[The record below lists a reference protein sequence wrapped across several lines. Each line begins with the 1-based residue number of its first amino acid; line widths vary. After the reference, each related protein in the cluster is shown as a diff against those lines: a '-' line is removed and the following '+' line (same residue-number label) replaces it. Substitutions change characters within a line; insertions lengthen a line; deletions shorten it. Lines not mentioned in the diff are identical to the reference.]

1 MWIEDCDFEDLD
13 KAGVPASHEISLLGT
28 RIKRCRTGLL
38 LVVNGRAQVAECEI
52 VDCDVPVDLA
62 VGEDRVTIRS
72 TTLLPKNRKDPRVL
86 VHASD
91 QGLLRGNYWG
101 AKFKPEFVKYVGGA
115 YHDKFPPVLPVD
127 RAPLKARPKPPRTRL
142 K

>member
-1 MWIEDCDFEDLD
+1 MV
-13 KAGVPASHEISLLGT
+13 AG
-28 RIKRCRTGLL
+28 
-38 LVVNGRAQVAECEI
+38 CEI

-62 VGEDRVTIRS
+62 TPHEDRVNIRT
-72 TTLLPKNRKDPRVL
+72 TTLLPRNRKAPRLL
-86 VHASD
+86 VHRSD

-115 YHDKFPPVLPVD
+115 YHDKFRPVRPVD
-127 RAPLKARPKPPRTRL
+127 RDPLKARPKPPRTRL